1 MECSLSPGSAARGF
15 SIATALM
22 VNKVLMTEYRRTVIV
37 GGCVMI
43 DLALGISM
51 LAAGI
56 LGFGAVVVYA
66 LRYVPLTEHWG
77 S

>member
-1 MECSLSPGSAARGF
+1 M
-15 SIATALM
+15 M
-22 VNKVLMTEYRRTVIV
+22 
-37 GGCVMI
+37 

-56 LGFGAVVVYA
+56 LGFGAVVVYV
-66 LRYVPLTEHWG
+66 LRYLPWTEHWG

>member
-1 MECSLSPGSAARGF
+1 MECSFPGSAAGGF

-22 VNKVLMTEYRRTVIV
+22 VNKVLTTEYRRDSNRW
-37 GGCVMI
+37 GCVMV

>member
-1 MECSLSPGSAARGF
+1 MLFPPGSAARGF

-22 VNKVLMTEYRRTVIV
+22 VNKVLTTEYRRDSNRW
-37 GGCVMI
+37 GCVMI
-43 DLALGISM
+43 DLAIGISM

>member
-1 MECSLSPGSAARGF
+1 
-15 SIATALM
+15 M
-22 VNKVLMTEYRRTVIV
+22 VNKVLTMEYRRDSNRW
-37 GGCVMI
+37 GCVMI

>member
-1 MECSLSPGSAARGF
+1 
-15 SIATALM
+15 
-22 VNKVLMTEYRRTVIV
+22 
-37 GGCVMI
+37 MI

-66 LRYVPLTEHWG
+66 LRYLPGVEHWG

>member
-1 MECSLSPGSAARGF
+1 
-15 SIATALM
+15 
-22 VNKVLMTEYRRTVIV
+22 
-37 GGCVMI
+37 MI

>member
-1 MECSLSPGSAARGF
+1 
-15 SIATALM
+15 M
-22 VNKVLMTEYRRTVIV
+22 VNKVLTTEYRGWEFVSV
-37 GGCVMI
+37 VWGCVMS